1 MISKMTRYDFVLY
14 GAQADDFIEQLRS
27 LGLVDI
33 TTTGWEPSDEDR
45 GLLLDIDAHNKAVDY
60 LRGFV
65 KSDAFDA
72 AAKPYAD
79 ATEAF
84 KAYMQAQAE
93 RTSLVQEIARIE
105 KQRDEIEPWGRF
117 SADEAAALAAR
128 GIVLRYFTAQ
138 TSTFDKSL
146 DAWSADYTVA
156 EINRTASTVYF
167 VVVAAPDADIAI
179 DAQEVKLPAMDFSA
193 LDGERKRLEE
203 RLRQTRYSRVQ
214 PPRPV

>member
-84 KAYMQAQAE
+84 KAYMQAAGRAHVAGAGD
-93 RTSLVQEIARIE
+93 RTHR
-105 KQRDEIEPWGRF
+105 
-117 SADEAAALAAR
+117 EAARRDRAV
-128 GIVLRYFTAQ
+128 G
-138 TSTFDKSL
+138 TFL
-146 DAWSADYTVA
+146 G
-156 EINRTASTVYF
+156 R
-167 VVVAAPDADIAI
+167 
-179 DAQEVKLPAMDFSA
+179 
-193 LDGERKRLEE
+193 
-203 RLRQTRYSRVQ
+203 
-214 PPRPV
+214 